1 MGHVGKAERAHSPAA
16 EHAENISRHSSPRC
30 VVVRRRVHEQA
41 PPHHH
46 RQGLKGS
53 SHITVS
59 CASRGSNALRSSREG
74 ACRRRRGPAEPAT
87 CANAAAAQQARHG
100 ARRRAP
106 ARMNLGAF
114 GLFKHRPPAP
124 RFWLPA
130 FFLHWLFVLDV
141 SVAQQLHTTKTN
153 NQLSRKERQTYKRH
167 CNDFDVC
174 LPFYQMKS
182 LKLFKAYSLR
192 FT

>member
-1 MGHVGKAERAHSPAA
+1 M
-16 EHAENISRHSSPRC
+16 
-30 VVVRRRVHEQA
+30 HEQA
-41 PPHHH
+41 PPHYH

-182 LKLFKAYSLR
+182 NSLPLQNENSSFGGGVGFVVFNMGSR
-192 FT
+192 HVAREIYLGKSCALSS